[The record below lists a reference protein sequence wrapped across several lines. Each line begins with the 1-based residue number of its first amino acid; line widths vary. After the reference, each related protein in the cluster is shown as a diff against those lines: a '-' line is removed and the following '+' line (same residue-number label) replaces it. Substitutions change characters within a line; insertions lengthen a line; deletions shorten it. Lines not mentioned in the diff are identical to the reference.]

1 MYGGGW
7 VKYNKRLIR
16 KLKGV
21 VTNRRTALL
30 GGFVNWSILKNGLRK
45 AAAVLTVGLSH
56 DRCRWYL
63 AGGKSPQQVPPGQP
77 GRGIVVEDTFSHPS

>member
-30 GGFVNWSILKNGLRK
+30 GGFVNWSIKKWSKKGRRRTYRRTIPRQVGGIW
-45 AAAVLTVGLSH
+45 AAGNHPNKSQPVS
-56 DRCRWYL
+56 R
-63 AGGKSPQQVPPGQP
+63 AGG
-77 GRGIVVEDTFSHPS
+77 

>member
-30 GGFVNWSILKNGLRK
+30 GGFVNWLSMKNLRK
-45 AAAVLTVGLSH
+45 SKKENAAAVLY
-56 DRCRWYL
+56 CM
-63 AGGKSPQQVPPGQP
+63 
-77 GRGIVVEDTFSHPS
+77 